1 MGGLSTVQ
9 SPRRT
14 GGQMNYVLANLIQIL
29 IQVVSVLIL
38 IDVIGSWVL
47 MLRVNLPGVVFDLLR
62 VVQSITAVLLNP
74 IRRII
79 PSVGGLD
86 LSPIIALLLLQY
98 LGGAIV
104 NALMR

>member
-1 MGGLSTVQ
+1 
-9 SPRRT
+9 
-14 GGQMNYVLANLIQIL
+14 MNYVIANFLNLLIT
-29 IQVVSVLIL
+29 VFSALIL

-47 MLRVNLPGVVFDLLR
+47 LARVKLPDVVYELLR
-62 VVQSITAVLLNP
+62 VVQTITGFILNP

-98 LGGAIV
+98 IGGAIV
-104 NALMR
+104 NALR